1 MERSILI
8 DLSGVSKTYRMGE
21 VSVEALKETEL
32 QIFAGE
38 FVVILGPSGSGKS
51 TLLHIVGGMDSPS
64 SGRVLFQGEDVARM
78 GGSQLTTYRRQKIG
92 FVFQFFNL
100 IPDLTAR
107 ENVSLAADLVEQ
119 PLATEQVLAEVGM
132 ELRMDHFPAQLS
144 GGEQQRVSIARAIVK
159 NPPLLLCDE
168 PTGSLDALTGRII
181 LELLVKINRE
191 RGTTVVV
198 VTHNAAISAIAD
210 RTIRMSS
217 GKIVELTENPNPL
230 SPDKVEW

>member
-1 MERSILI
+1 MERPILI

-64 SGRVLFQGEDVARM
+64 RGRVLFQGEDVARM